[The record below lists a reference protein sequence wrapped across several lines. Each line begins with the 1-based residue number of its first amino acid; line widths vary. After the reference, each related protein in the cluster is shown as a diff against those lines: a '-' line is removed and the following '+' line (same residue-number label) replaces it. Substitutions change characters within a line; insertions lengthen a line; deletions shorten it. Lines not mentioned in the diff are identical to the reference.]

1 MSAENKQLEA
11 YPNLTAK
18 EAAALRLFERSQRAE
33 IAPDTAGR
41 MFQLFLQGNTCER
54 IHNLNTGFLLGQIV
68 HARIKG
74 EWDRLKDEY
83 LKDLL
88 ELTRVRAMQS
98 TLESTNFVADM
109 LAVAN
114 LEFGEKLRRF
124 MLTRNPADLGDLRI
138 DSLKDYKD
146 AVTLLQALTGQ
157 DKQSKVAGEVVITHR
172 ADPNGAKPDT
182 ATATDIL
189 ALLAKAT

>member
-1 MSAENKQLEA
+1 
-11 YPNLTAK
+11 
-18 EAAALRLFERSQRAE
+18 
-33 IAPDTAGR
+33 

-54 IHNLNTGFLLGQIV
+54 IHNMNTGWHLGQIV
-68 HARIKG
+68 HARVKG

-114 LEFGEKLRRF
+114 LDYGERLRRY
-124 MLTRNPADLGDLRI
+124 MLTRNPADLGDLHI
-138 DSLKDYKD
+138 NSLRDYKD
-146 AVTLLQALTGQ
+146 AVALLQALTGQ
-157 DKQSKVAGEVVITHR
+157 DKQQKVAGEVVVTHR
-172 ADPNGAKPDT
+172 ADLSNAKPDS

-189 ALLAKAT
+189 GLLAKTAT